1 MESFLYLQPP
11 QKGKQGT
18 KGAKQIV
25 EENKTTLTFYRNM
38 AIGCAAPA
46 LLLSSLVFEITK
58 TSVFMHILSLLILV
72 GAYQFMAFMSRP
84 KYSESGALVDSG
96 NDLNMEGGI
105 AENVK
110 DLIIL
115 TSGTLLLALI
125 SNYFWLVLLL
135 APVRAGW
142 MLWGT
147 VIQPWLS
154 QRNAQDENPEVD
166 EKKQKKME
174 RKMRRMR

>member
-1 MESFLYLQPP
+1 MSSHLSLQPP

-25 EENKTTLTFYRNM
+25 EENKTTLAFYRNM
-38 AIGCAAPA
+38 AIGCATTS
-46 LLLSSLVFEITK
+46 LLISFLVFEITK
-58 TSVFMHILSLLILV
+58 TVVFMHILALLILG
-72 GAYQFMAFMSRP
+72 GAYQFMFFMSRP
-84 KYSESGALVDSG
+84 KFSESGSLLDSG

-135 APVRAGW
+135 APLRAGW
-142 MLWGT
+142 MLWGSI
-147 VIQPWLS
+147 IQPWLS
-154 QRNAQDENPEVD
+154 QRNSQEENPEVD

>member
-1 MESFLYLQPP
+1 MAPQ

-46 LLLSSLVFEITK
+46 LLLSFLVFEVTK
-58 TSVFMHILSLLILV
+58 TSVFMHILSLLIL
-72 GAYQFMAFMSRP
+72 GSSYQFMAFMSQA
-84 KYSESGALVDSG
+84 KYSESGALLDSG

-135 APVRAGW
+135 APIRAGW
-142 MLWGT
+142 MLWGS

-154 QRNAQDENPEVD
+154 QRNAQDDNPQVD
-166 EKKQKKME
+166 EKKQKKMD
-174 RKMRRMR
+174 RRMRRMS

>member
-1 MESFLYLQPP
+1 MAPP

-25 EENKTTLTFYRNM
+25 EENKTALAFYRNM
-38 AIGCAAPA
+38 AVCCAAFA
-46 LLLSSLVFEITK
+46 FVLNFLVFDITKVTIFMSFVSLVVLGG
-58 TSVFMHILSLLILV
+58 S
-72 GAYQFMAFMSRP
+72 YQFMVFMSRP
-84 KYSESGALVDSG
+84 KYSETGALVDAG

-135 APVRAGW
+135 APIRAGW
-142 MLWGT
+142 MLWGS
-147 VIQPWLS
+147 VIKPWLS
-154 QRNAQDENPEVD
+154 QRNANEEPELD
-166 EKKQKKME
+166 EKKQRKME